1 MPSTTEYGNR
11 LLPTELDRIARES
24 PSKIFASVPI
34 TADVNDG
41 FRDISFLEIANGVD
55 GFAHS
60 LEQLHGRGNDFET
73 LTFIGLPDIRYVLVV
88 LGAIKCGYKVSV
100 HCYPSPP
107 GLEVICEIFEYQ

>member
-1 MPSTTEYGNR
+1 MSLITEYGKR

-24 PSKIFASVPI
+24 PSRVFASVPI

-60 LEQLHGRGNDFET
+60 LEQLHGRGNNFET
-73 LTFIGLPDIRYVLVV
+73 LTLIGVPDIRYVLVV
-88 LGAIKCGYKVSV
+88 LGAIKCGYKVSMQ
-100 HCYPSPP
+100 CYSSPP
-107 GLEVICEIFEYQ
+107 IATRA